1 MPCRADAPVM
11 AGVIL
16 YIVTRTW
23 CKICR
28 CVDAWGG
35 SRFALRLTLSRQPL
49 PPTLAPLW
57 RHSCWARG
65 TGRSDRAP
73 FPGRIIPIGSSLSL
87 EGGSG
92 AKPREAGRTW
102 LPREARSCAGTCV
115 EKRIGA
121 GPRRRALEWP
131 SAHVWGEHGCISV
144 MCVYDGEMKGPGS
157 DRSTRRRRTGSRNR
171 GRIFADSTLLW
182 RVYHVHREGMRPYIS
197 IFGPVGRVI
206 LHV

>member
-1 MPCRADAPVM
+1 MPCRADASVI

-49 PPTLAPLW
+49 PPTLAPLALGTGHRSIRPSPFPW
-57 RHSCWARG
+57 PYHSHRVFAQPRGGIWCETARG
-65 TGRSDRAP
+65 RPHVA
-73 FPGRIIPIGSSLSL
+73 
-87 EGGSG
+87 
-92 AKPREAGRTW
+92 A
-102 LPREARSCAGTCV
+102 SCGGTCL

-131 SAHVWGEHGCISV
+131 SAHIWGEHGCISV

-157 DRSTRRRRTGSRNR
+157 DRKTRRRRTGSRIEDEFSPTRRCCGGSVTCTGR
-171 GRIFADSTLLW
+171 G
-182 RVYHVHREGMRPYIS
+182 
-197 IFGPVGRVI
+197 
-206 LHV
+206 

>member
-1 MPCRADAPVM
+1 MTGGTRGCKAETEELVPCRADASVM

-57 RHSCWARG
+57 RHSRWARG

-87 EGGSG
+87 EGGAG

-102 LPREARSCAGTCV
+102 LPREARSCAGTCL
-115 EKRIGA
+115 EKRVSRNALGQGHA
-121 GPRRRALEWP
+121 GEP
-131 SAHVWGEHGCISV
+131 SSG
-144 MCVYDGEMKGPGS
+144 
-157 DRSTRRRRTGSRNR
+157 RRRTYGANMDAYR
-171 GRIFADSTLLW
+171 
-182 RVYHVHREGMRPYIS
+182 
-197 IFGPVGRVI
+197 
-206 LHV
+206 